1 MYIRNQNGFVVKRPT
16 DLELSSIKKY
26 ASISWSQRASE
37 VLFLC
42 TDHQPFANMIYSNQF
57 WLLWKTLLKKYEN
70 MVLAGDVNINING
83 PVKIKE
89 KKDGFKLTDLLN
101 GPVVSV
107 WLREP

>member
-42 TDHQPFANMIYSNQF
+42 TDQQPFANMIYSNQF
-57 WLLWKTLLKKYEN
+57 WLLRKTVLKKYEN
-70 MVLAGDVNINING
+70 MVLVGDVNININESSKDKG
-83 PVKIKE
+83 KE
-89 KKDGFKLTDLLN
+89 RWF
-101 GPVVSV
+101 
-107 WLREP
+107 